1 MHHRDEN
8 LKGKYSFY
16 YWGPYL
22 FQTAISPKVAKT
34 LLSEG
39 KKLTKK
45 FNESLAGQ
53 IKKEFIYTDAS
64 FFMPEFTRIVDLY
77 LEGYRH
83 FANLPNYKA
92 NFNFKNM
99 WINYQKKNEFIPNH
113 IHDGAFSYTIW
124 IDIPYDSDEELK
136 EGGEHASCFQFS
148 YTDILGATRLHHIK
162 LNKKDN
168 GRMLFFP
175 AQLRHQVYPF
185 YTSDKYRISISG
197 NVLLDVKFNN

>member
-92 NFNFKNM
+92 TFNFKNM
-99 WINYQKKNEFIPNH
+99 WINYQKKNEYNPPH
-113 IHDGAFSYTIW
+113 IHFDCSHSFVIYLKMPKQIRKEYLSNKTQSAGAGAINFFYGEYNEWSNTSHAFLPEENMIFVFPSFLQHYVEAFKSDVTRITVAGNFSLIRAK
-124 IDIPYDSDEELK
+124 I
-136 EGGEHASCFQFS
+136 
-148 YTDILGATRLHHIK
+148 
-162 LNKKDN
+162 
-168 GRMLFFP
+168 
-175 AQLRHQVYPF
+175 
-185 YTSDKYRISISG
+185 
-197 NVLLDVKFNN
+197 